1 MTAITV
7 SQILT
12 LYTWFPLALLLLF
25 LLLIARHYQR
35 STGETTRFLWF
46 LAPLLLFGLAVV
58 RYSSIDHVSGDI
70 LANGLLGGG
79 GLILLGA
86 SLYLYRRM
94 SRHR

>member
-1 MTAITV
+1 MAAITV

-35 STGETTRFLWF
+35 SAGEPTRFQWF
-46 LAPLLLFGLAVV
+46 LVPLLLFGLAAV
-58 RYSSIDHVSGDI
+58 RYASIDHLSGDI
-70 LANGLLGGG
+70 FANVLLGAG
-79 GLILLGA
+79 GLILFGA